1 MARKAGI
8 ERSISLAKKNH
19 EIRKKILKVVL
30 DQTITL
36 MTAKKPKGGNPNL
49 TQDLMNNRK
58 RNHGTS
64 H

>member
-1 MARKAGI
+1 M
-8 ERSISLAKKNH
+8 AKKNH

-36 MTAKKPKGGNPNL
+36 LTAKKPKGGNPNL